1 MTAVNSAVNSIVVV
15 GAGQAGAWV
24 AAILRDEGF
33 DGRVVLVGEEA
44 HEPYERPPLSKALL
58 AGTKDAASCA
68 VKPHGFYAERDI
80 ELRLGCPVRAIER
93 ERKALVLDDGAT
105 LEYDRLVLATG
116 ARARSLPVP
125 GAERPGVHLLRTLD
139 DALALRDALTP
150 GARICL
156 IGGGYIGL
164 EIAATATALGCRA
177 TVVEALPA
185 LLSRAMPPELSRI
198 VAARHR
204 ARGVAIETGFRTAE
218 IAAEGTALRVAAED
232 GRAVEAE
239 AVVVGIGIVPNAE
252 LAEAAG
258 IACDDGILVDAFGRT
273 SDPAVFAAGDAT
285 RHENPLLGRRVR
297 LESWQNAQNQGI
309 AVARGLLGGTAP
321 YAEVPWFWSDQF
333 DMNIQAVGLAEA
345 WDQVVLR
352 GEPEGEQLSVYCLQA
367 GALVSATAIN
377 AARDIRYARQMIAAG
392 AMPAPEDLANPE
404 VPLKQLA
411 RG

>member
-1 MTAVNSAVNSIVVV
+1 MAAVNSVVVV

-24 AAILRDEGF
+24 AATLRDEGF
-33 DGRVVLVGEEA
+33 DGRVVLAGEEA

-68 VKPHGFYAERDI
+68 VKPPGFYAERDI

-93 ERKALVLDDGAT
+93 ERKALLLGDGGTLD
-105 LEYDRLVLATG
+105 YDRLVLATG
-116 ARARSLPVP
+116 ARPRSLPVP
-125 GAERPGVHLLRTLD
+125 GAELPGVHMLRTLD
-139 DALALRDALTP
+139 DALALRDALRP
-150 GARICL
+150 GARVCL

-352 GEPEGEQLSVYCLQA
+352 GEPEGEQLSVYCLRA
-367 GALVSATAIN
+367 GAVVSATAIN